1 MPIYEYRCEACG
13 RQHEA
18 LQKISDKPL
27 KACPSCGK
35 RALKRLMSAPRFRLK
50 GEGWY
55 ETDFKSDKDKKRN
68 LADSGGEST
77 PASAGESAGDSA
89 GSSAGETS
97 GDKKV
102 DKGEPGDKAGKPH
115 AAKADGKGSGK
126 PSTTRNRSVAG
137 KAATVRRRSRAKRA

>member
-18 LQKISDKPL
+18 LQRISDKPL
-27 KACPSCGK
+27 RACPSCGK
-35 RALKRLMSAPRFRLK
+35 RMLKRLMSAPRFRLK

-68 LADSGGEST
+68 LADSGGEGA
-77 PASAGESAGDSA
+77 PGSAGESAGDST
-89 GSSAGETS
+89 GSSAGEKS

-102 DKGEPGDKAGKPH
+102 DKSESGDKAGKPL
-115 AAKADGKGSGK
+115 AAKADGKGNQK
-126 PSTTRNRSVAG
+126 PSTARDRSVTR
-137 KAATVRRRSRAKRA
+137 KAVATRRRSRARRA

>member
-68 LADSGGEST
+68 LADSGSEAA
-77 PASAGESAGDSA
+77 PAPASAGDSA
-89 GSSAGETS
+89 SASAGDKSGDRKADKSES
-97 GDKKV
+97 GDKS
-102 DKGEPGDKAGKPH
+102 DKPA
-115 AAKADGKGSGK
+115 AAKADGKSTAK
-126 PSTTRNRSVAG
+126 PSPVRKPSLARKPAVT
-137 KAATVRRRSRAKRA
+137 RRRPRARRA

>member
-50 GEGWY
+50 GAGWY

-68 LADSGGEST
+68 LADSGGESA
-77 PASAGESAGDSA
+77 PASSADAAGDSA
-89 GSSAGETS
+89 PASSGEKAGETKVGKSES
-97 GDKKV
+97 GDKAV
-102 DKGEPGDKAGKPH
+102 KPA
-115 AAKADGKGSGK
+115 AAKAGGKDRAKLSAVRKPMRARK
-126 PSTTRNRSVAG
+126 PSRG
-137 KAATVRRRSRAKRA
+137 RRA

>member
-18 LQKISDKPL
+18 LQKVSDKPL

-50 GEGWY
+50 GAGWY

-68 LADSGGEST
+68 LADSGDESA
-77 PASAGESAGDSA
+77 PKSAGDGAAGSSGASAGEK
-89 GSSAGETS
+89 S

-102 DKGEPGDKAGKPH
+102 EKTEPGDKAVKPA
-115 AAKADGKGSGK
+115 AAKAGSKGSAK
-126 PSTTRNRSVAG
+126 PSA
-137 KAATVRRRSRAKRA
+137 VRKPGPARKRSRLRRA

>member
-18 LQKISDKPL
+18 LQKVSDKPL

-50 GEGWY
+50 GAGWY

-68 LADSGGEST
+68 LADSGDESA
-77 PASAGESAGDSA
+77 PKSAGDGAADSSGASAGEK
-89 GSSAGETS
+89 S

-102 DKGEPGDKAGKPH
+102 EKTEPGDKAVKPA
-115 AAKADGKGSGK
+115 AAKAGSKGSAK
-126 PSTTRNRSVAG
+126 PSA
-137 KAATVRRRSRAKRA
+137 VRKPGPARKRSRLRRA

>member
-68 LADSGGEST
+68 LADSGSEAA
-77 PASAGESAGDSA
+77 PASAGAGDKSA
-89 GSSAGETS
+89 
-97 GDKKV
+97 DKKV
-102 DKGEPGDKAGKPH
+102 DKIESGDKSDKPA
-115 AAKADGKGSGK
+115 AAKAGGKSAAQPSPVRK
-126 PSTTRNRSVAG
+126 PSIAR
-137 KAATVRRRSRAKRA
+137 KPAAARRRSRARRA